1 VKEIID
7 VKVQDPPVLEV
18 SVGSNLRATSLTYF
32 CYDIHISI
40 MLRMGAAVRGLA
52 HWELASVRF
61 VDRNSGPEPHFLL
74 PWLRAIVFHSLQ
86 TALACC

>member
-7 VKVQDPPVLEV
+7 VKVQDPPILEV

-40 MLRMGAAVRGLA
+40 MIRMLAAVRGLA
-52 HWELASVRF
+52 HWESVSVRI
-61 VDRNSGPEPHFLL
+61 VNRNSGTEPHFLL
-74 PWLRAIVFHSLQ
+74 PWLRAIIFHSLQ